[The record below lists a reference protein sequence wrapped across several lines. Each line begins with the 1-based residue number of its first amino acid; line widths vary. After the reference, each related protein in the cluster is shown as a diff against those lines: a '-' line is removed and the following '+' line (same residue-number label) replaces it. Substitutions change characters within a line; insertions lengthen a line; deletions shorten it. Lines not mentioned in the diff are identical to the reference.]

1 MADIKD
7 SYTLEALLTGD
18 NSRLKRVI
26 DQAVVMLEKLEN
38 KKVDDIEIDGDVKP
52 LRKKVESAKRLTEML
67 DGKRA
72 QIEIIAR
79 NAEAIKN
86 LRQVRLSAKRLS
98 KERPKIDVDVQTGA
112 ANANIKRFKAMLK
125 SIPNKVRTR
134 VDVDYDRNV
143 FSRIS
148 AGWRQIQ
155 NVNNKFG
162 DDMDQLAN
170 SIRAFGTV
178 SANMIKGSLVSSFTA
193 LIPIVAALV
202 PAIMAVGNAIAVVG
216 GGALGLVGA
225 FAVAGG
231 GVASF
236 GALAISAYKM
246 YKDGAIQASDATQK
260 FESSLSSF
268 KSEWESLAQK
278 NAGSIFST
286 MTNGINIAKTA
297 LTGLTPFITGVS
309 KSMEGLSASVLK
321 WSQTSAVAKNF
332 FDVMKTSGVTVFQDI
347 MSAAGK
353 FGSGL
358 ISLFT
363 SFMPLFEWVAKGFSN
378 MGTQFNNWSQKV
390 STAEGIKNFIAFVQE
405 SLPKIGQIFGNVF
418 EGIFNLFKAFAP
430 NSQTLFDS
438 LVQMSTKFAEWSA
451 TIAASDGFQKFIE
464 YVQTNGPTIMSLIG
478 SIVMAVVNFGIAV
491 APLGQVVLQLVT
503 AFAQWLSTLF
513 QTNPVVAQIVG
524 ALISLIGVAMATI
537 PTILGIYDALQ
548 PLIMKFIEFK
558 GESTLLQGALRLLG
572 SAFTALSGPVLAIIG
587 VFVAIG
593 MAIVGLWQSNE
604 QFRSNVSIIWQNIQ
618 TIISAVGQ
626 VIMNIFGLIVS
637 SLGILSQ
644 AFMPVISG
652 IVSLVATITTWIA
665 SFIEANQWI
674 ITVVS
679 VIAGLVVAFFAVQS
693 AIALVTTIVGVL
705 TTALGILGTIISVVA
720 GVFAFLLTPVG
731 LVVAAIGLVIA
742 AVVICYQKFE
752 AFRNFLAPLVDFF
765 IGIGEGIKQ
774 GLGSALDWISEK
786 LGMTATKT
794 EEATGRMANATN
806 INTSKMASDVTSNSA
821 LMTSGFDVNMNRM
834 SMINDSQWAMING
847 TATSQSGAMQAAVL
861 GSVGG
866 MSAQTTGLLAG
877 MSGSA
882 QAEFASLYS
891 AGSGQASSLN
901 ADVLSSLGGMSSQGV
916 GDIASMTSG
925 INSEFQNMS
934 GTSSSATSNMSSNV
948 QSNMNSMRSSFTSG
962 ASGIAQAWA
971 SAMQRI
977 TSITSSGMSA
987 VRSASVSGM
996 QAVVSAFRSGGQ
1008 QAVSVTTSSMAAC
1021 ASVMRS
1027 AYGQFSSAG
1036 SYVMSGFIAGMN
1048 SQRGAVMA
1056 TAASIA
1062 NAASAQI
1069 RSALKIHSPS
1079 RVTMKDGKWF
1089 GQGFAIGIMKK
1100 VPQVIQ
1106 ASKTMANS
1114 AVKAL
1119 SKMKTNSYDKAKQ
1132 GSKSFYESLSKTSQ
1146 SASNKLSANNKKI
1159 ASIQQ
1164 KLKGKIW
1171 KSTRSRLNKQLID
1184 LRKENKAY
1192 TVQKNT
1198 ITKLRSALSKSTNQL
1213 LSIANKREKVADKLK
1228 GAQDNLKQVLK
1239 DRQNFKDGIIDSTR
1253 SFGSISNSKVS
1264 TQQGLVADM
1273 RARLK
1278 AVNDYAKNIN
1288 ALKKKG
1294 VHKNIIA
1301 DLLSAGVEGGAGQAK
1316 ILANASKNTIKQI
1329 NTVQKQIMSVTS
1341 SLAERQAKD
1350 FYTVGLNT
1358 AKGIVQGLQKQDKA
1372 LQKAAERIANTITN
1386 TVKKKLGIHSPSRVF
1401 KALGIYTMQGFIGG
1415 IDKLR
1420 TQSINKMANLSERVS
1435 EAFTP
1440 RFVSGLPDL
1449 TGNLRNATANIASQ
1463 VNADVVNTVRSEPVG
1478 VTLNANFAL
1487 GNHDY
1492 NAFVG
1497 DITDKQNSRVRLQET
1512 YNV

>member
-1 MADIKD
+1 MSDIKD

-38 KKVDDIEIDGDVKP
+38 KKVDDIEFDGDVKP

-143 FSRIS
+143 FKRITS
-148 AGWRQIQ
+148 GWRQIQ
-155 NVNNKFG
+155 NANNKFG

-216 GGALGLVGA
+216 GGALGLAGA

-260 FESSLSSF
+260 FESSLNSF

-278 NAGSIFST
+278 NADSIFST
-286 MTNGINIAKTA
+286 MANGINIAKTA
-297 LTGLTPFITGVS
+297 LTGLTPFITGVT

-321 WSQTSAVAKNF
+321 WSQTSAIAKSF

-390 STAEGIKNFIAFVQE
+390 STAEGIKNFIDYTKTN
-405 SLPKIGQIFGNVF
+405 LPLIGQIFSNTFMGL
-418 EGIFNLFKAFAP
+418 FNLFKAFGS
-430 NSQTLFDS
+430 NSQTIFES
-438 LVQMSTKFAEWSA
+438 LTQMTAKFREWSE
-451 TIAASDGFQKFIE
+451 TVGQSEGFKSFVE
-464 YVQTNGPTIMSLIG
+464 YVQTNGPTIMNLIG
-478 SIVMAVVNFGIAV
+478 AIATALVNFGVAIA
-491 APLGQVVLQLVT
+491 PIGQKVLEVVT

-513 QTNPVVAQIVG
+513 QTNPVVAQIV
-524 ALISLIGVAMATI
+524 AVLITLLGVGMQLAPVIMFLVRTFQFLIVPLGQLMGVSTLASTAI
-537 PTILGIYDALQ
+537 KLLGIAFTFLTGPVGIAIAAITALVAGLIYLWNTNDTFRNAFIVGWEMTKAAFVAAIEIIKQTLITGFTTMITVALQ
-548 PLIMKFIEFK
+548 IFSGLQTGISAIWSTVSAVFSASVNLIISVVSSGFSSVLSFIT
-558 GESTLLQGALRLLG
+558 STMSSISNFVSSTWSSIVSSIGSFINSAVSIVSSGFSNILSVVSSAMSNILSAVI
-572 SAFTALSGPVLAIIG
+572 SAFASIVSSISSGISTA
-587 VFVAIG
+587 
-593 MAIVGLWQSNE
+593 
-604 QFRSNVSIIWQNIQ
+604 VSIVTSGFGNMISAVVSFASNLVSSITSAMSNFVSAISSGASQAVTAIQ
-618 TIISAVGQ
+618 TMISNIISAVTGAAAD
-626 VIMNIFGLIVS
+626 MVS
-637 SLGILSQ
+637 AGVNLVNG
-644 AFMPVISG
+644 FISG
-652 IVSLVATITTWIA
+652 IQSM
-665 SFIEANQWI
+665 
-674 ITVVS
+674 
-679 VIAGLVVAFFAVQS
+679 AGAA
-693 AIALVTTIVGVL
+693 
-705 TTALGILGTIISVVA
+705 
-720 GVFAFLLTPVG
+720 
-731 LVVAAIGLVIA
+731 VAAA
-742 AVVICYQKFE
+742 A
-752 AFRNFLAPLVDFF
+752 D
-765 IGIGEGIKQ
+765 
-774 GLGSALDWISEK
+774 
-786 LGMTATKT
+786 
-794 EEATGRMANATN
+794 
-806 INTSKMASDVTSNSA
+806 MASN
-821 LMTSGFDVNMNRM
+821 
-834 SMINDSQWAMING
+834 
-847 TATSQSGAMQAAVL
+847 
-861 GSVGG
+861 
-866 MSAQTTGLLAG
+866 
-877 MSGSA
+877 
-882 QAEFASLYS
+882 
-891 AGSGQASSLN
+891 
-901 ADVLSSLGGMSSQGV
+901 
-916 GDIASMTSG
+916 
-925 INSEFQNMS
+925 
-934 GTSSSATSNMSSNV
+934 
-948 QSNMNSMRSSFTSG
+948 
-962 ASGIAQAWA
+962 
-971 SAMQRI
+971 
-977 TSITSSGMSA
+977 
-987 VRSASVSGM
+987 
-996 QAVVSAFRSGGQ
+996 
-1008 QAVSVTTSSMAAC
+1008 AVSTVKSM
-1021 ASVMRS
+1021 
-1027 AYGQFSSAG
+1027 
-1036 SYVMSGFIAGMN
+1036 
-1048 SQRGAVMA
+1048 
-1056 TAASIA
+1056 
-1062 NAASAQI
+1062 
-1069 RSALKIHSPS
+1069 LKIASPS
-1079 RVTMKDGKWF
+1079 RVFKKIGKWTSE
-1089 GQGFAIGIMKK
+1089 GFAIGIMKK

-1106 ASKTMANS
+1106 ASKNMANS

-1198 ITKLRSALSKSTNQL
+1198 ITKLRSTLSKSTNQL

-1228 GAQDNLKQVLK
+1228 VAQDNLKQVLK

-1358 AKGIVQGLQKQDKA
+1358 AKGIVKGLQKQDKA

-1487 GNHDY
+1487 GNRDY

-1512 YNV
+1512 YKV